1 MKKSAH
7 ALKLGFVGA
16 LVSATLLSTPPA
28 HASLVDGIVDTW
40 TVGVNGQFVS
50 GSVSWSDAPGT
61 VVSPTSLRWGNPAGS
76 SGQSGLDITNPATAS
91 LVNTN
96 GSAVGNMFITHINRP
111 IYAGSGSLN
120 SVTLTSTL
128 TLTPY
133 DPSGYPGLPSATMN
147 FNINFLETPNDPRP
161 GACADGGAWGVGV
174 NSNGCSD
181 IFVVDKNAL
190 NFAFWYDLDGD
201 PLSGP
206 YQKQLYYISFFE
218 LTSGLN
224 PLPSAACEA
233 VLGAGNSSCL
243 GFRTPEDAETT
254 VQFAALI
261 TTTPVQIPEPGS
273 LAILGLGLAAL
284 YSARRRRG

>member
-16 LVSATLLSTPPA
+16 LMSATLLSTAPA
-28 HASLVDGIVDTW
+28 HASLLDGIVDTW
-40 TVGVNGQFVS
+40 TVGVNGQFVA
-50 GSVSWSDAPGT
+50 GSVSWRDAPGT
-61 VVSPTSLRWGNPAGS
+61 VVSSTSLRWGDPAGS

-91 LVNTN
+91 QVNTN

-161 GACADGGAWGVGV
+161 GACADGGAWG
-174 NSNGCSD
+174 
-181 IFVVDKNAL
+181 
-190 NFAFWYDLDGD
+190 
-201 PLSGP
+201 
-206 YQKQLYYISFFE
+206 
-218 LTSGLN
+218 
-224 PLPSAACEA
+224 
-233 VLGAGNSSCL
+233 LG
-243 GFRTPEDAETT
+243 
-254 VQFAALI
+254 
-261 TTTPVQIPEPGS
+261 
-273 LAILGLGLAAL
+273 GLG
-284 YSARRRRG
+284 